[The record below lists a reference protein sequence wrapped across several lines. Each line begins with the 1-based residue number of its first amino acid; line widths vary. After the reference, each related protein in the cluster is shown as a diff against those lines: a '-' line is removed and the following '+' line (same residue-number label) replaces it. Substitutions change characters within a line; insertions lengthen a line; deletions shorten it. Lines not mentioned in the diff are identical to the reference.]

1 MYTERLLCTDRYE
14 KRHKNLAAHVSPAFR
29 VELGDVVTVG
39 AFEPRGRVLGSTD
52 EDLRRSMPTAVENGA
67 FQRLAGG
74 EEQGGGEDLWQVLS
88 LGVGHEDDVAM
99 LYIHFSV
106 PILCYACIKMTTTS
120 HARCASVYDI
130 ERTCA

>member
-88 LGVGHEDDVAM
+88 MARGSGRVASGVAV
-99 LYIHFSV
+99 LYILFPSCV
-106 PILCYACIKMTTTS
+106 VLCMHQNDHDVSCAMRECI
-120 HARCASVYDI
+120 
-130 ERTCA
+130 